1 MWERDRKFGWSHCQ
15 IKVAVFASE
24 KLKAYAD
31 ARRNRTVFQ
40 HVDIEFTLGCSLN
53 TACVA
58 LKSFHE
64 REGYISGNITSY
76 SLSMGDKTGDKAVES
91 G

>member
-1 MWERDRKFGWSHCQ
+1 MKLLENT
-15 IKVAVFASE
+15 AVFWRS
-24 KLKAYAD
+24 
-31 ARRNRTVFQ
+31 
-40 HVDIEFTLGCSLN
+40 DIGCALGFYSN
-53 TACVA
+53 AACVA
-58 LKSFHE
+58 LKSFNE

>member
-1 MWERDRKFGWSHCQ
+1 MLTLVENRK
-15 IKVAVFASE
+15 
-24 KLKAYAD
+24 
-31 ARRNRTVFQ
+31 VFQ
-40 HVDIEFTLGCSLN
+40 HVDIEFTRGCSLN

-58 LKSFHE
+58 VKYLHE